1 MVIDFHTHAFPE
13 KIAEKTL
20 GLLAKLSQVEPETN
34 GTISGLLSS
43 MDEAGVDT
51 SVILPVVTAPKQFDS
66 IMRFALKIN
75 EDFGFLDKTREKKT
89 MPKLVSFGGIHPDS
103 ADYKGELKA
112 LADAGFPGIKLHPDY
127 QGVFFNDIRYK
138 RIISYA
144 QELGMIVV
152 THAGMD
158 VGLPDPVH
166 CTLSMAAEVLKE
178 TEAEKLVLA
187 HLGGY
192 ATWEETA
199 EFFAHGIFKKG
210 QVYLDTAFSHP
221 YIAPAQFTSIV
232 QQAGEDHIL
241 FATDSPWAGQKEGVC
256 WLKEQRLPEEVKEK
270 IGFWNGSALL
280 LGEGKNFLEM
290 ES

>member
-34 GTISGLLSS
+34 GTVSGLLSS

-75 EDFGFLDKTREKKT
+75 EDFGFLDKTWEKKT

-178 TEAEKLVLA
+178 TEA
-187 HLGGY
+187 
-192 ATWEETA
+192 
-199 EFFAHGIFKKG
+199 
-210 QVYLDTAFSHP
+210 
-221 YIAPAQFTSIV
+221 
-232 QQAGEDHIL
+232 
-241 FATDSPWAGQKEGVC
+241 
-256 WLKEQRLPEEVKEK
+256 
-270 IGFWNGSALL
+270 
-280 LGEGKNFLEM
+280 
-290 ES
+290 

>member
-75 EDFGFLDKTREKKT
+75 EDFGFLDKTWEKKT

-112 LADAGFPGIKLHPDY
+112 LADAGF
-127 QGVFFNDIRYK
+127 Q
-138 RIISYA
+138 
-144 QELGMIVV
+144 
-152 THAGMD
+152 
-158 VGLPDPVH
+158 
-166 CTLSMAAEVLKE
+166 
-178 TEAEKLVLA
+178 
-187 HLGGY
+187 
-192 ATWEETA
+192 
-199 EFFAHGIFKKG
+199 
-210 QVYLDTAFSHP
+210 
-221 YIAPAQFTSIV
+221 
-232 QQAGEDHIL
+232 
-241 FATDSPWAGQKEGVC
+241 
-256 WLKEQRLPEEVKEK
+256 
-270 IGFWNGSALL
+270 IGRASCR
-280 LGEGKNFLEM
+280 ERV
-290 ES
+290 